1 MSNGVKVMRETTFTS
16 TDSHLFSPM
25 SAFLGDSRSHF
36 ISLRFKVDKT
46 LQINTSSFLILNNK
60 IVLIKVVKNHNFLV
74 LYNKSFEYAY
84 HA

>member
-25 SAFLGDSRSHF
+25 SAFPGDSRSHF
-36 ISLRFKVDKT
+36 ITLRFKVDKT
-46 LQINTSSFLILNNK
+46 LQINTSNFLILNK

-74 LYNKSFEYAY
+74 LYNKPFEYAY
-84 HA
+84 PA